1 MNMSSGQLYSEEQIK
16 DLKKLLDKKQLLN
29 FKQVKNVLPE
39 QLVKMKIGRNE
50 KCPCGSGKKFKKCCL
65 TKSLTN

>member
-1 MNMSSGQLYSEEQIK
+1 MSSGQLYSEEQIK

-29 FKQVKNVLPE
+29 FRQAKNVLPE

-65 TKSLTN
+65 TESLTN